1 MNAIKEAP
9 ASPLIQ
15 MFHGELFVR
24 LENISRSH
32 QLNGHQNNIQLGTAS
47 PRKMVKFPPG
57 NHILFP
63 NYVWEDQIITAV

>member
-15 MFHGELFVR
+15 LFHGELFVR
-24 LENISRSH
+24 LEKFSHSH
-32 QLNGHQNNIQLGTAS
+32 QLNGHQKNTQTDTAS
-47 PRKMVKFPPG
+47 HRKMVKFPPG

-63 NYVWEDQIITAV
+63 NYVWEDQIVTVV